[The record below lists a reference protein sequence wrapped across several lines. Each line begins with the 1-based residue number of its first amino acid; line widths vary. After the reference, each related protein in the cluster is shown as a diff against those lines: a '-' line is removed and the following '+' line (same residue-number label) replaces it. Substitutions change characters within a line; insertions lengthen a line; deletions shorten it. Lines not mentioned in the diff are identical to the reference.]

1 MELRIVL
8 GDFVGDF
15 LGDFLGD
22 SVGDFIGNLEGNYV
36 YLGLFF
42 GPLWAYFVY
51 TLKECSGSFEDV
63 SVNTTDY
70 GRPVSRGL
78 YQVKAY

>member
-1 MELRIVL
+1 MELRI
-8 GDFVGDF
+8 
-15 LGDFLGD
+15 FLGD

-36 YLGLFF
+36 FLGLFF